1 MTRRR
6 RGRLPL
12 EFAQAGCVIS
22 VCVADLLMSIRREEV
37 RITAQKCGRCE
48 SLRKIG
54 HPPPVDRRFDS
65 RAWLRGCNHLDYE
78 MLSTHGEGRGISSDL
93 RAHGVEMIQSD
104 DGEW

>member
-1 MTRRR
+1 MRRR
-6 RGRLPL
+6 SAHEHPARGSSNNRP
-12 EFAQAGCVIS
+12 
-22 VCVADLLMSIRREEV
+22 EV
-37 RITAQKCGRCE
+37 RTVRE
-48 SLRKIG
+48 PSRD

-65 RAWLRGCNHLDYE
+65 RAWLPGCNHLDYE